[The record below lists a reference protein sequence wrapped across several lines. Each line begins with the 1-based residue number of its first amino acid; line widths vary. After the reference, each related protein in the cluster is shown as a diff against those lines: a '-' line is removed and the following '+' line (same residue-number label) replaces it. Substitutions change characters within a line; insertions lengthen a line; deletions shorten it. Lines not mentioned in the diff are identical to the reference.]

1 MLYIP
6 NLLLLLVKR
15 IWVFFFISAY
25 LLGMKE
31 IHKSNVLSFLKKKTL
46 VIFVPFLSW
55 TFLVKP
61 LFFIDEFLQEVPG
74 GLSILKQISG
84 KLNLL
89 RINNNGE
96 HEAINVRM
104 DISKQD
110 ENYEIHLSIEDDY
123 FPYPKLLAQQNIDIP
138 YLTFSNDTHHTVRLT
153 WDVQI

>member
-110 ENYEIHLSIEDDY
+110 ENDEIHLSIEDDY

-138 YLTFSNDTHHTVRLT
+138 YLTFSNVTHHTVRLT